1 MSARPLHILLVN
13 NYTAR
18 GGIPKAVAGLA
29 NAMAARGHRVTIL
42 SQKPVPRP
50 LYPLYRLGRALRL
63 MSYPPVAVP
72 PPPAGT
78 EPLARL
84 YPLREDIRVI
94 PFRFTDRN
102 RTIQRLRAKIRALDP
117 DVCVCPLPDGS
128 HLVWAVTLLGSG
140 VPYVYSE
147 HHCPQ
152 AIEKEFWT
160 RKGRLAAMS
169 GADAIHLLL
178 PSYLESLPDF
188 LRGRARAIPNAVAL
202 PDRTAN
208 TDGEPGGRKTLLW
221 LGRLHEELK
230 QCRLALDA
238 FALLAGRFPDW
249 EMHIAGDGQD
259 AALVR
264 AHARQLERTSGLGG
278 RIRFLGERGDVWP
291 TLASAQAFCFSSRL
305 EGMPFALLE
314 AQASGLPCAAFAGCP
329 GVPDLIRHEH
339 NGLLASS
346 MDAPSLA
353 RQLERLMAD
362 ADLRRTLG
370 RNARLDAARF
380 CESAVYDAW
389 EELLREAA
397 ARKGATE
404 MDSFAAEPFAS
415 MARLSSLARR
425 EWLRRDFGDFMPHSF
440 EEQVAWHL
448 WHKPRRRLKALL
460 KGEEMP

>member
-13 NYTAR
+13 NYTGR
-18 GGIPKAVAGLA
+18 GGIPRAISLLA
-29 NAMAARGHRVTIL
+29 NNMAGRGHRVTII
-42 SQKPVPRP
+42 SQRPVPRP
-50 LYPLYRLGRALRL
+50 LSPLYRLGHALNILSLPPGRRGPLPLGTQRL
-63 MSYPPVAVP
+63 EQMY
-72 PPPAGT
+72 
-78 EPLARL
+78 PLA
-84 YPLREDIRVI
+84 PGIRVV
-94 PFRFTDRN
+94 PYAFSDKN
-102 RTIQRLRAKIRALDP
+102 LKVQRVRKQIRALDP

-128 HLVWAVTLLGSG
+128 QLVWAVTLLGSG

-147 HHCPQ
+147 RTSPR
-152 AIEKEFWT
+152 AIEETFWN

-188 LRGRARAIPNAVAL
+188 LRERARAIPNAVAL
-202 PDRTAN
+202 PDRTAT
-208 TDGEPGGRKTLLW
+208 TDGEPGARKTLLW
-221 LGRLHEELK
+221 LGRLHEKLK

-238 FALLAGRFPDW
+238 FALVAERFPDW
-249 EMHIAGDGQD
+249 DMHIAGDGQD
-259 AALVR
+259 AALVK
-264 AHARQLERTSGLGG
+264 AHARQLERTRGLAG
-278 RIRFLGERGDVWP
+278 RIRFLGELGDVWP

-339 NGLLASS
+339 NGLLAQT
-346 MDAPSLA
+346 MDAVSLA

-362 ADLRRTLG
+362 ADLRRALG

-397 ARKGATE
+397 ARKGATV
-404 MDSFAAEPFAS
+404 MDGFAHEPFAS
-415 MARLSSLARR
+415 MARMASRARQ
-425 EWLRRDFGDFMPHSF
+425 EWALRDFGEPLCDS
-440 EEQVAWHL
+440 VAGRIHETW
-448 WHKPRRRLKALL
+448 RLAKLRVRQWL
-460 KGEEMP
+460 